1 MKRIQNEVGSMLSL
15 AVGLLVILIFSTMGA
30 LNMGYLVASR
40 FQLQSELDALA
51 LQLVQHVD
59 YEQYFL
65 TGFTNSLGFDLEAI
79 EQTIFSVQAAGRIRK
94 CNAAISNST
103 RDLEIDLALDCP
115 VKLPLP
121 LPGLPE
127 SVVLQLRTSARL
139 AQSTG

>member
-1 MKRIQNEVGSMLSL
+1 MRKLRNEFGSMLSL
-15 AVGLLVILIFSTMGA
+15 SVGLLVILIFSAMGA
-30 LNMGYLVASR
+30 LNVGYLVASR

-51 LQLVQHVD
+51 LQLVQQVD

-65 TGFTNSLGFDLEAI
+65 TGFTQSLEFDMEAI
-79 EQTIFSVQAAGRIRK
+79 EQGISNTQAAGRISK
-94 CNAAISNST
+94 CNAAIVNST
-103 RDLEIDLALDCP
+103 QNLEIDLALDCP

-121 LPGLPE
+121 MPGLPE